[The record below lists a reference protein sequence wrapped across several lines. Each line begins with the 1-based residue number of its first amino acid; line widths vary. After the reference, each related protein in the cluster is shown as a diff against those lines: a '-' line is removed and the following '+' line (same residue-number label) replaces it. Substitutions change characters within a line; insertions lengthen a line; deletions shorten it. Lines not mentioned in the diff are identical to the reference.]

1 MQLISLLLLGLS
13 PSLVLGFPKFKWPSG
28 SGGGGGNTVTYGSH
42 GKDSKCKPSNPP
54 NRKHNEHVAQCLH
67 GDHAV
72 SIDSCYKM
80 LDTISNNDD
89 WKIHGDKHEVL
100 HAAGCGFS
108 IKRTGTSIATVPLVN
123 PADAKYLVNKTIEQ
137 CGSDGKVG
145 GVGIMTCEGLASID
159 GKVVWRLEPW
169 EPKD

>member
-1 MQLISLLLLGLS
+1 MLGSANALNMQLLSLLLLGLS

-80 LDTISNNDD
+80 LGTISN
-89 WKIHGDKHEVL
+89 
-100 HAAGCGFS
+100 
-108 IKRTGTSIATVPLVN
+108 
-123 PADAKYLVNKTIEQ
+123 KTIGRSMVTAR
-137 CGSDGKVG
+137 GSA
-145 GVGIMTCEGLASID
+145 CRR
-159 GKVVWRLEPW
+159 VWLFHQAHWNQYCYGP
-169 EPKD
+169 PG